1 MRFVTRAAAVA
12 AASVF
17 AVSLAACTSSAPGAQ
32 ATAPTQTAWTLEP
45 SAGPTAGS
53 STVYSAKGSADDN
66 RAAFD
71 AAIKKALAANAQAT
85 GNAVA
90 EALKAAGFPM
100 AATQVSASKTSANLQ
115 PGSIS
120 VAVKIGGKC
129 LIGQWGNAVGGYH
142 SSVAPALR
150 SGGCL
155 IGGIAPVA

>member
-1 MRFVTRAAAVA
+1 VRFVTCVGAVV
-12 AASVF
+12 AASVL
-17 AVSLAACTSSAPGAQ
+17 AVTLAACTSSAPGARP
-32 ATAPTQTAWTLEP
+32 TTPTQTAWTLEP
-45 SAGPTAGS
+45 SAGPTAGA
-53 STVYSAKGSADDN
+53 STVYIPKGSADDN

-71 AAIKKALAANAQAT
+71 AAVKKVLAAHAHAD

-90 EALKAAGFPM
+90 AALKAVGFPM

-120 VAVKIGGKC
+120 VAVKVGGQC
-129 LIGQWGNAVGGYH
+129 LIGQWGSAVGGYH
-142 SSVAPALR
+142 STVAPALG